1 MAPKQS
7 AENSSLPLADWFFI
21 CGMFERLILDT
32 STDELLGVD
41 SEQLRWSQDDE
52 TSETTP
58 PAPVE
63 QTIQEERTAEAEP
76 DAPEPPLATPRKTKR
91 NSYQRLSNLSDEARL
106 SISSLSFSPDQ
117 KGGSE
122 SNRSSTT
129 IKAIQINGRGV
140 GNGLN
145 DLDFENALKKF
156 ASQRDSFLSDL
167 TLSAGAVL
175 PNRPKPRPKTQKI
188 TNEDTGG
195 LKSGV
200 GSIRRRISFRD
211 MNSMKRQTS
220 VQRQCK
226 SSLEIRASVNQV
238 PPKQVPLESILYPV
252 NADTKSSSFYPYL
265 KAVEQLQFCH
275 S

>member
-1 MAPKQS
+1 MAPKQPT
-7 AENSSLPLADWFFI
+7 ENSSLPLADWFFI
-21 CGMFERLILDT
+21 CGMLGRSVLET
-32 STDELLGVD
+32 SIDQSPGVD
-41 SEQLRWSQDDE
+41 SEQLRWSSDE
-52 TSETTP
+52 ETIETPP

-63 QTIQEERTAEAEP
+63 QTIQEERAAEAEI
-76 DAPEPPLATPRKTKR
+76 DALDPPLSTPRKTKR

-106 SISSLSFSPDQ
+106 SISSLSFSSDK
-117 KGGSE
+117 KGGTE

-129 IKAIQINGRGV
+129 IKAIQINGSGNA
-140 GNGLN
+140 NGLN

-188 TNEDTGG
+188 TNEDTAG

-211 MNSMKRQTS
+211 MNSMKRQSS
-220 VQRQCK
+220 VKRQCK
-226 SSLEIRASVNQV
+226 PRLDFGAQDVLA
-238 PPKQVPLESILYPV
+238 P
-252 NADTKSSSFYPYL
+252 
-265 KAVEQLQFCH
+265 
-275 S
+275 